1 MAARVAVVIPARD
14 EADRV
19 AATVRAAAELGPV
32 DLVVVVDDG
41 SSDATADIAL
51 EAGAVVVSH
60 PRSRGKAAALETGA
74 RTVTESDPVE
84 PRPLL
89 FLDADLGETAAN
101 AGPLIEPVLAGEADM
116 TIATLPVQAGAGGHG
131 FVVRLA
137 RDGIERACGQRM
149 AQPLSGQRCLTRKA
163 FEAGLPLA
171 TGFGIETGLTIDLV
185 RKGFRVAEVPA
196 DFRHRATGNDV
207 RGYLHRGKQWLHVAA
222 ALRRRGAF
230 PT

>member
-19 AATVRAAAELGPV
+19 AATVRAATELEPV

-41 SSDATADIAL
+41 SSDATAEVAL

-89 FLDADLGETAAN
+89 FLDADLGETAVN
-101 AGPLIEPVLAGEADM
+101 AGPLAEPVLAGEADM
-116 TIATLPVQAGAGGHG
+116 TIATLPAQAGAGGHG

-149 AQPLSGQRCLTRKA
+149 TQPLSGQRCLTRKA
-163 FEAGLPLA
+163 FDAGLPLA
-171 TGFGIETGLTIDLV
+171 SGFGIETGLTIDLV
-185 RKGFRVAEVPA
+185 RKGFRVVEVPA
-196 DFRHRATGNDV
+196 DFRHRATSNDI

-230 PT
+230 PK

>member
-14 EADRV
+14 EAVRV
-19 AATVRAAAELGPV
+19 AATVRAAGELEPV
-32 DLVVVVDDG
+32 ELVVVVDDG
-41 SSDATADIAL
+41 SSDATADVAL
-51 EAGAVVVSH
+51 EAGALVVSH
-60 PRSRGKAAALETGA
+60 PRSRGKAAALETGVRA
-74 RTVTESDPVE
+74 VTESDPVE

-101 AGPLIEPVLAGEADM
+101 AGPLVEPVLAGEADM
-116 TIATLPVQAGAGGHG
+116 TIAMLPAQAGAGGHG

-137 RDGIERACGQRM
+137 RDGIERACGQKL
-149 AQPLSGQRCLTRKA
+149 AQPLSGQRCLTRQA

-185 RKGFRVAEVPA
+185 RKGFRVVEVPA

-207 RGYLHRGKQWLHVAA
+207 NGYLHRGKQWLHVAS
-222 ALRRRGAF
+222 ALRKRGAF
-230 PT
+230 PL